1 MEKEFE
7 IYKQAFV
14 RARADFK
21 AAETSAAA
29 LIKYYEELET
39 RKFPQVVTELIKQ
52 DADLWKIVKKID
64 IELEEC
70 TSDNFKT
77 QIAHVFKEVF
87 KKMKSKTVQLNVSS
101 ATRWG
106 GNYKICIGREGF
118 ALRRNIQAIPVRN
131 SDVWMILKNGEQ
143 IVQALRDVKES
154 KWADK
159 LAVFLKVVPAE
170 TESFDGEVISIAL
183 ERPILVPLGYSHRS
197 DKLPM
202 LAEKIILRNSYHGV
216 EVSLIDSEGT
226 AAKFSIDEGG
236 TAGEPLLSAKRA
248 LLYYQLHSQ
257 LPAIVERHQKLA
269 KPILEKAKL
278 SMVNLND
285 KFSRELLLAGI

>member
-7 IYKQAFV
+7 TYKQAFV

-21 AAETSAAA
+21 AAETSAAV
-29 LIKYYEELET
+29 LTKYYEELET
-39 RKFPQVVTELIKQ
+39 QKNFSQAIAGLIKQ
-52 DADLWKIVKKID
+52 DVDLWEQVRRID

-70 TSDNFKT
+70 TSERFKT

-87 KKMKSKTVQLNVSS
+87 KKMKSKTIQLNVSS

-143 IVQALRDVKES
+143 VVQALRDVKES

-170 TESFDGEVISIAL
+170 TESFDGEVISIPL
-183 ERPILVPLGYSHRS
+183 ERPILVPSEYAYRS

-202 LAEKIILRNSYHGV
+202 LSEKIVLRNSYHGV
-216 EVSLIDSEGT
+216 EISLIDSEGNI
-226 AAKFSIDEGG
+226 AKFSIE
-236 TAGEPLLSAKRA
+236 TRESTSPLSAKRA

-257 LPAIVERHQKLA
+257 LPAIVEKHQNLA
-269 KPILEKAKL
+269 KPILEKAKS